1 MPQGGQQTHA
11 LHTAGVCLAGCRPSL
26 CTLPL
31 VIATPQVAQQ
41 IHALLRTFAPDGQ
54 VEKTSCE
61 GILVLHRAFVVFC
74 GCEAGAAALVLLFKQ
89 VEKPAV
95 R

>member
-1 MPQGGQQTHA
+1 MF
-11 LHTAGVCLAGCRPSL
+11 VCRSSL

-61 GILVLHRAFVVFC
+61 PI
-74 GCEAGAAALVLLFKQ
+74 
-89 VEKPAV
+89 
-95 R
+95 